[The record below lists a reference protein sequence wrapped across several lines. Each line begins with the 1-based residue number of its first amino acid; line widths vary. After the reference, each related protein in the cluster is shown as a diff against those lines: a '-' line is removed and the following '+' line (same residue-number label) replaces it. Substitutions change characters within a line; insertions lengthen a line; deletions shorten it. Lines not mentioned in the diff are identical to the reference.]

1 MTKQPRD
8 NREQDTGSLRA
19 VSALDH
25 AGSPVVL
32 LEGLADVEGID
43 ELVRSFGDP
52 DLGFRRRW
60 SWEEDEAGDGLE
72 SASLDLIFG
81 RHDRAW
87 SFRVQ
92 FDGADEWVI
101 PVLVTIATGQLFSF
115 ADSGR
120 LSAAGGVSEDSL
132 ILPLMLDLDPGFLA
146 AVGIASG
153 EGSMEMS
160 LVVHAFESREEADQ
174 ACTEAATL
182 IGPLGFI
189 WRLGDGSEYVLV
201 AVCFSRERAEA
212 ADRALMAGGGM
223 RITPSGPLRAAVEAR
238 LWPGVEEAAADA
250 AGDSV
255 PSARGA
261 LLLTAEGDFAPMVP
275 LGPEPV

>member
-8 NREQDTGSLRA
+8 NRQQDTGSLKA
-19 VSALDH
+19 ISSLDL

-32 LEGLADVEGID
+32 VEGLAEIDGIE
-43 ELVRSFGDP
+43 ELVGSFGDP

-60 SWEEDEAGDGLE
+60 SWESSGSGDALE
-72 SASLDLIFG
+72 SALLELTFG
-81 RHDRAW
+81 RHNRAW
-87 SFRVQ
+87 RFQ
-92 FDGADEWVI
+92 ILFDCSEKWVL
-101 PVLVTIATGQLFSF
+101 PVLVTIASGQLFSF
-115 ADSGR
+115 ADPDR
-120 LSAAGGVSEDSL
+120 LPTGAESEESVV
-132 ILPLMLDLDPGFLA
+132 LPLMLDLDPGFLA
-146 AVGIASG
+146 AVGAAAG

-160 LVVHAFESREEADQ
+160 LVVHAFESRSEADQ

-182 IGPLGFI
+182 IGQLGFL

-201 AVCFSRERAEA
+201 AVGFSRDRVEA

-223 RITPSGPLRAAVEAR
+223 RITPAGPLRAAIEAR
-238 LWPGVEEAAADA
+238 LWPGVEEAAAEA

-255 PSARGA
+255 VSARGA
-261 LLLTAEGDFAPMVP
+261 LLLTAEGEFAPMVP